1 MDAEYD
7 EDSDIIQT
15 FLKIG
20 KPKVEDKPYYDIDLE
35 NNIIS
40 LHDPIIKNPSDKD
53 AIIEVNQIFTNSDEY
68 SFIYEQV
75 CQNTIS
81 DSLNGNSFIFISYGI
96 TISEKLDILIGNIE
110 DSNRNQDHLG
120 IFPRLLDQLI
130 NIINKNKEYKDNL
143 SINLSYLCIY
153 DEKLIDLSKYI
164 GTDFSDYSTDNFLK
178 DGIFIDSVD
187 IIKQVKKVP
196 TENYKDA
203 LFFINKILLYFR
215 KLEDDSN
222 GNLFTKSHISIIIY
236 ITNNEGKNISKLTF
250 ILLNGSE
257 QLNEDKQRKLNKGNV
272 SIETS
277 KNILDLNKKALDT
290 QYTYNSILNAIKNNE
305 SLFGKKILSNQL
317 DQENIDLEEKKN
329 LSKLTKVLFYPCFSR
344 KIQKTKYI
352 ILGSIMPI
360 PGLHASVKDTLLY
373 LFECRK
379 INLSIFKNRNKT
391 ISSKKTEKLS
401 KNLGSKINEDS
412 ETIFNLEQK
421 VKFQENKIADLNKL
435 IEEKTKNIDEMQKS
449 YKKQIDILKESLGF
463 KGDINILLSGHE
475 FSKEMRNARE
485 IKNAINNVKIY
496 KIKIKELEEKLKKA
510 NEEISKFNNNEEIKI
525 NNETMINYYFG
536 VKKAEE
542 ERINKDNKLHI
553 QIKEYKNE
561 LKTKDKIIQKLKKDL
576 DCKNKIF
583 LSMPKFLKNLQEMHE
598 EKIEIEKEKKE
609 NEKKDINNLSENENI
624 NEVNDNKDNN
634 EKNNDDNKNSK
645 IITQKDYIQSLKDK
659 DKEIKNLTKKYDN
672 ILEQKEKIIL
682 DLNSEI
688 NLIKSQNLTNIS
700 KYEEEL
706 LKLNELLMD
715 LINNY
720 QRYFLSNLT
729 PKCSPITLNNKK
741 EQFDQILLSIKNEY
755 NMFSFPLL
763 YNIKSKKGILNQN
776 NINSAKMRRTSKVNK
791 KFKIKSEKIS
801 LNEKKINE
809 YIDSQEDSNQLSNSL
824 VQFLNNQI
832 ELLNIILDKEKIKN
846 ESKEKILNEYIK
858 MIKIKWKNYQKV

>member
-110 DSNRNQDHLG
+110 DSNRNQNHLG

-153 DEKLIDLSKYI
+153 DTKLIDLSKYI

-257 QLNEDKQRKLNKGNV
+257 QLNEDKQRKLNKGNL

-561 LKTKDKIIQKLKKDL
+561 LKTKEKIIQKLKKDL
-576 DCKNKIF
+576 DCKNKIL
-583 LSMPKFLKNLQEMHE
+583 LSMPKFLKNLQ
-598 EKIEIEKEKKE
+598 
-609 NEKKDINNLSENENI
+609 
-624 NEVNDNKDNN
+624 
-634 EKNNDDNKNSK
+634 
-645 IITQKDYIQSLKDK
+645 
-659 DKEIKNLTKKYDN
+659 
-672 ILEQKEKIIL
+672 
-682 DLNSEI
+682 
-688 NLIKSQNLTNIS
+688 
-700 KYEEEL
+700 
-706 LKLNELLMD
+706 
-715 LINNY
+715 
-720 QRYFLSNLT
+720 
-729 PKCSPITLNNKK
+729 
-741 EQFDQILLSIKNEY
+741 
-755 NMFSFPLL
+755 
-763 YNIKSKKGILNQN
+763 
-776 NINSAKMRRTSKVNK
+776 
-791 KFKIKSEKIS
+791 
-801 LNEKKINE
+801 
-809 YIDSQEDSNQLSNSL
+809 
-824 VQFLNNQI
+824 
-832 ELLNIILDKEKIKN
+832 
-846 ESKEKILNEYIK
+846 
-858 MIKIKWKNYQKV
+858 